1 MPQSTLAPFRPEF
14 ANPHTRGWGGT
25 HLLEWFATQAWVTT
39 GFVLLLMLLHNYR
52 GAPSILL
59 DYCWLWLPP
68 YLYYGISFVKGDIR
82 FYYYGTLPP
91 PCVVCDPQGL
101 TIYRASRIRYQWR
114 WQDLK
119 SVRRHGI
126 LKTLR
131 IESQDGTVLD
141 YRHKRLERE
150 YDTYA
155 QIERVAQDY
164 LRGMAPSLP
173 LQVPP
178 GLDYRCH
185 SARLTRQCRC
195 CCSFFM
201 LSP

>member
-1 MPQSTLAPFRPEF
+1 
-14 ANPHTRGWGGT
+14 
-25 HLLEWFATQAWVTT
+25 
-39 GFVLLLMLLHNYR
+39 MLLYNYR

-68 YLYYGISFVKGDIR
+68 YLYYGLSFVKGDIR
-82 FYYYGTLPP
+82 FHCNGTLPP